1 MICLNEGVEPK
12 EMTLEDLYID
22 IGAHDEEEARAM
34 VGIGDTAVYDTPTF
48 GAGDRLVSP
57 YMDNRISCIVLLM
70 AMEQFQK
77 SENDLYFVFTVQE
90 ELGLRGAK
98 TAAYAIDPDYGI
110 AVDVTVSA
118 DELGSKHSGSS
129 RLGGGAAIKVM
140 DSSIICHPEMV
151 SKLSA
156 LAGERAYVEMFTG
169 SSELMSHVERMAGN
183 AGCEVQQRR
192 RFVLRDESAFEDF
205 AAAQGADMPELS
217 DTAQAELKIRLALLM
232 PSLDVLAARPA
243 GTEGIYL
250 QVLWVDVDLHLISF
264 RQDGHRDGG
273 GLYLAL
279 AIGDGHPLHSVDAA
293 FKL

>member
-34 VGIGDTAVYDTPTF
+34 VGIGDTAVYDTPAF

-156 LAGERAYVEMFTG
+156 LAGERGIDVQMDVIRSGGTDAGSIYTTKMGVLTGGISIPCRYVHTPQEMVDRG
-169 SSELMSHVERMAGN
+169 DVEACARLV
-183 AGCEVQQRR
+183 C
-192 RFVLRDESAFEDF
+192 AF
-205 AAAQGADMPELS
+205 
-217 DTAQAELKIRLALLM
+217 AEA
-232 PSLDVLAARPA
+232 SL
-243 GTEGIYL
+243 
-250 QVLWVDVDLHLISF
+250 
-264 RQDGHRDGG
+264 
-273 GLYLAL
+273 
-279 AIGDGHPLHSVDAA
+279 
-293 FKL
+293 

>member
-1 MICLNEGVEPK
+1 
-12 EMTLEDLYID
+12 
-22 IGAHDEEEARAM
+22 M

-129 RLGGGAAIKVM
+129 RLGGGAADQKALKRAS
-140 DSSIICHPEMV
+140 D
-151 SKLSA
+151 A
-156 LAGERAYVEMFTG
+156 LARRGYSWG
-169 SSELMSHVERMAGN
+169 DIHAGL
-183 AGCEVQQRR
+183 RR
-192 RFVLRDESAFEDF
+192 Y
-205 AAAQGADMPELS
+205 GAEI
-217 DTAQAELKIRLALLM
+217 E
-232 PSLDVLAARPA
+232 
-243 GTEGIYL
+243 EE
-250 QVLWVDVDLHLISF
+250 
-264 RQDGHRDGG
+264 
-273 GLYLAL
+273 
-279 AIGDGHPLHSVDAA
+279 
-293 FKL
+293 